1 MSGLTRITLLGT
13 GSSGGVPRANGDWG
27 DCDPGNPRNRRRR
40 CSALVERANSRAD
53 LDAGTAVTRVV
64 IDTSPD
70 FREQMLSARVP
81 RIDGVVL
88 THDHADQTHGIDDLR
103 AFAYLQRQRIPVW
116 MDASTAATVT
126 TRFGYTFE
134 TPPGSSYPAILD
146 RREMPAP
153 GTPVTVNGPG
163 GPVSLI
169 PIDQEHG
176 AIRSLGFRIGEIA
189 YSPDINRL
197 PDHSVGALA
206 GVGCW
211 VVDALREEPHP
222 THFTVSDAL
231 AAIERVGA
239 RQAVLTN
246 LHITL
251 DYETLAAKLPA
262 HVRPAH
268 DGLRLICDGNEVRF
282 DAPAS

>member
-1 MSGLTRITLLGT
+1 MSGAIRLTLLGT

-27 DCDPGNPRNRRRR
+27 ACDPTNPRNRRRR
-40 CSALVERANSRAD
+40 CSALIERAASAAE
-53 LDAGTAVTRVV
+53 LAAGEAVTRVV

-70 FREQMLSARVP
+70 FREQMLSAGVR
-81 RIDGVVL
+81 RLDGVVF

-116 MDASTAATVT
+116 MDTPTRET
-126 TRFGYTFE
+126 LTERFGYTLE

-146 RREMPAP
+146 ARDMPQSGVAL
-153 GTPVTVNGPG
+153 TVDGPG
-163 GPVSLI
+163 GPVEI
-169 PIDQEHG
+169 VPFDQSHG
-176 AIRSLGFRIGEIA
+176 SIRSLGFLIGSIA
-189 YSPDINRL
+189 YSPDIDGL
-197 PDHSVGALA
+197 PDSSAKLLDNI
-206 GVGCW
+206 GCW

-251 DYETLAAKLPA
+251 DHDALAARLPG
-262 HVRPAH
+262 HVRPGH
-268 DGLRLICDGNEVRF
+268 DGLRIMWDGERVSLS
-282 DAPAS
+282 A